1 MSRMTS
7 AQMHPTGVNKLGSP
21 MGPTQPTGM
30 SSVNTGPDGMPEMG
44 PSGKMM
50 GPQLDAVKGPIK
62 HAVAGYN
69 DGDEK

>member
-1 MSRMTS
+1 
-7 AQMHPTGVNKLGSP
+7 
-21 MGPTQPTGM
+21 M